1 MIFGIGYDIV
11 SNERIHL
18 LFKQFGVKF
27 ARKILSEEEQAIFLL
42 HQQKELYLAKRFAAK
57 EAFAKACGTGLRSPI
72 TLTHISVLNN
82 SLGKPELSF
91 SPQIDIW
98 LKHRNIKHIHISLS
112 DEKEFSGAFVILET
126 I

>member
-11 SNERIHL
+11 SNERIRL

-27 ARKILSEEEQAIFLL
+27 ASKILSEEELAIFLL
-42 HQQKELYLAKRFAAK
+42 HKQKELYLAKRFAAK
-57 EAFAKACGTGLRSPI
+57 EAFAKSCGTGLRAPI

-82 SLGKPELSF
+82 NLGKPKLSF
-91 SPQIDIW
+91 SPQIDTW
-98 LKHRNIKHIHISLS
+98 LKYRNITHIHISLT
-112 DEKEFSGAFVILET
+112 DEKEFSGAFVILES